1 MTASRPLVTLLAVVM
16 LAAPVAGHVPS
27 FPGENTAPDRALE
40 VPDAAKSW
48 SFYDELATGQ
58 VKYYRFSLSAGER
71 LRVGTFTPGGG
82 LFTPSLVVMSPS
94 LNRSDPAPPGVSV
107 PDGMGAVVVE
117 GTRPEAPDYEPFTP
131 AANYHTADVS
141 RPVDE
146 ETTYLVAIYE
156 PANRSGSV
164 GVTIGY
170 REEFSLTEYASVPFD
185 LVAIHRWEGQH
196 PFVVLGPLFMTLLG
210 GVGVLYARGRD
221 RRGPGLVRYGLGVAG
236 LVILGSGVNTA
247 VQMGLAL
254 WRSGPTPGALVTAV
268 FVVVPVVAGGWAVWL
283 ATRGDATF
291 PLRTRVGLA
300 IAGVAALATWAGF
313 LLGPVVLLAVA
324 VAPSRFLG

>member
-1 MTASRPLVTLLAVVM
+1 SY
-16 LAAPVAGHVPS
+16 
-27 FPGENTAPDRALE
+27 
-40 VPDAAKSW
+40 K
-48 SFYDELATGQ
+48 
-58 VKYYRFSLSAGER
+58 
-71 LRVGTFTPGGG
+71 
-82 LFTPSLVVMSPS
+82 
-94 LNRSDPAPPGVSV
+94 
-107 PDGMGAVVVE
+107 
-117 GTRPEAPDYEPFTP
+117 PFTP

-146 ETTYLVAIYE
+146 ETTFLVAVYE
-156 PANRSGSV
+156 PANRSGPV

-170 REEFSLTEYASVPFD
+170 REEFSPTEYAWVPFD

-196 PFVVLGPLFMTLLG
+196 PIVVFGPLLLTLLG
-210 GVGVLYARGRD
+210 GVGVLYTGWRD

-254 WRSGPTPGALVTAV
+254 WRTGPTPGALVTAA

-324 VAPSRFLG
+324 VAPRGFLA